1 MKRKRGAV
9 RVYARRMRSI
19 TKAGVAITISAI
31 IVATSLVPAL
41 AQEQPTLLKSLA
53 GIEVTLYGKE
63 LSGAIVDRVARLE
76 SELLG
81 KPQEGS
87 VIDRIARLRVLAGG
101 GPGVGPSVGYKLGAV
116 EWFVQRRVTSEPAVT
131 KLERLETMVLG
142 APGQGSIVTRA
153 DHLAA
158 LCLPDGTLKTKDTML
173 PKGQPVRIKLL
184 GRLDSSVTQKGQ
196 KVDIEVARDVVVG
209 NELVIPKGTR
219 GHGIVTE
226 VSPAGRL
233 GRDGKITLELKD
245 VRTLDGVAVPL
256 AFDES
261 TQKLNESMQLA
272 IGAGLAGF
280 IVFGPV
286 GALGA
291 FFVQGK
297 DVNIP
302 DGTEFYVAVGADT
315 KVLGMTLPVDTAVE
329 LTKEAPTV
337 QIKPGK

>member
-1 MKRKRGAV
+1 M
-9 RVYARRMRSI
+9 YARKMRSI

-153 DHLAA
+153 DYLAA

>member
-1 MKRKRGAV
+1 MYVRSMRGIQ
-9 RVYARRMRSI
+9 RV
-19 TKAGVAITISAI
+19 GVVVVVAAM
-31 IVATSLVPAL
+31 IVATSLAPAF
-41 AQEQPTLLKSLA
+41 AQEQPTLFQSLA
-53 GIEVTLYGKE
+53 AIEVTLYGKE
-63 LSGAIVDRVARLE
+63 LGGAIVDRVSRLE
-76 SELLG
+76 GDLLG

-87 VIDRIARLRVLAGG
+87 VIDRIARLRLLAGG

-131 KLERLETMVLG
+131 KLEKLETMLLG
-142 APGQGSIVTRA
+142 TPGQGSVVARV

-158 LCLPDGTLKTKDTML
+158 LCLPEGTLRTKDTVL
-173 PKGQPVRIKLL
+173 SKGQPVRIRLL
-184 GRLDSSVTQKGQ
+184 GKLDSSVTQKGQ
-196 KVDIEVARDVVVG
+196 KVDIEVARDVVIG
-209 NELVIPKGTR
+209 SELVIPKGTR

-245 VRTLDGVAVPL
+245 VRTLDAVAVPL

-272 IGAGLAGF
+272 LGAGLAGF